1 MSIAMLVYHTK
12 APNSDPPWT
21 GQGSKH
27 NGAPWLK
34 GLLMEIVQD
43 LTVFHMT
50 LTRFHRETPE
60 TQELVMS
67 NC

>member
-1 MSIAMLVYHTK
+1 
-12 APNSDPPWT
+12 
-21 GQGSKH
+21 
-27 NGAPWLK
+27 
-34 GLLMEIVQD
+34 MEIVQD